1 MQSVS
6 NSTAAAFDPIDQ
18 WQLISECS
26 SQRLWKIIVSL
37 PVLTTIGASWPTVGL
52 DSAVCD
58 SGQILL
64 FQCFICLPT
73 RQGNVFA
80 SWGILSTQ
88 LAFGTS
94 ISYIL
99 KAPLFPSCWG
109 FFFGH
114 GSGETVTSTGLL
126 WGGCYQCL
134 SALLGK
140 EVEGRPWRRGHKNT
154 KLPEAGM
161 PDISVA

>member
-1 MQSVS
+1 MSSHYLICKQHCWSEQSEEVVFPAPLTAASRVTVFLIKVNAVS

-73 RQGNVFA
+73 RRGNVFA

-99 KAPLFPSCWG
+99 KAALFPSCWG
-109 FFFGH
+109 CF
-114 GSGETVTSTGLL
+114 
-126 WGGCYQCL
+126 
-134 SALLGK
+134 
-140 EVEGRPWRRGHKNT
+140 
-154 KLPEAGM
+154 
-161 PDISVA
+161 

>member
-1 MQSVS
+1 MD
-6 NSTAAAFDPIDQ
+6 FWRI
-18 WQLISECS
+18 
-26 SQRLWKIIVSL
+26 QRLFCYFNRRKKKHDQQWN
-37 PVLTTIGASWPTVGL
+37 IGFTV
-52 DSAVCD
+52 
-58 SGQILL
+58 
-64 FQCFICLPT
+64 
-73 RQGNVFA
+73 
-80 SWGILSTQ
+80 
-88 LAFGTS
+88 FGTEPRRS
-94 ISYIL
+94 ILTNRGTGFSCLWLRTDSTVPVFHLFTHQTRKRVCIL
-99 KAPLFPSCWG
+99 RNTQYTAGLWNLYFLHIKGTTFPFLLRLFL
-109 FFFGH
+109 GH

>member
-73 RQGNVFA
+73 RQGNVF
-80 SWGILSTQ
+80 TQ
-88 LAFGTS
+88 YTAGLWNLYFLHIKGTTFPF
-94 ISYIL
+94 L
-99 KAPLFPSCWG
+99 LRLFL
-109 FFFGH
+109 GH

-161 PDISVA
+161 PNISVA